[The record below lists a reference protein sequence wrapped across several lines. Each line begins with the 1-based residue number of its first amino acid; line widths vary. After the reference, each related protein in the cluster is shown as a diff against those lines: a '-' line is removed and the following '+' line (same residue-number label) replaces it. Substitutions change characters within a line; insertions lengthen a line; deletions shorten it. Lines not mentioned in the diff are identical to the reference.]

1 MIKES
6 NEELNRNVQSPEKL
20 KRMAM
25 KLNLQV
31 MIKQLN
37 DEDLEWKFINLTEM
51 ELPSLSTP
59 FPHS

>member
-6 NEELNRNVQSPEKL
+6 NEELNRNVSSPQKL

-37 DEDLEWKFINLTEM
+37 DEDLE
-51 ELPSLSTP
+51 
-59 FPHS
+59 